1 MPITQSDEIDDRVV
15 RFVADLLCKLVS
27 GKVSVPQAVQAVNKF
42 ADSLKGTVPEDQ
54 WADAYA
60 HMMDYVLSAQET
72 MLSHRDNRCSE
83 NTMQRRQPA
92 EEASDDRVTS
102 LLRTM
107 RKALLKGSISMA
119 QAMGFADQFVDEAEK
134 AGLPEDRRYRLKAH
148 LSEFLLSCQAEKEQK
163 GTQRQHDNSPK
174 IRWLTDPAELGLK
187 HQEWTPPS
195 QGDYVDRLWES
206 IKAQLPPHMIDT
218 PEKCDATARHIGF
231 LIGFWG
237 ERGATESCGGWV
249 SSLDGLART
258 WSMDG
263 ALVQVLKKGIINEE
277 FYANKE
283 NNMIEK
289 KSDDCERLLEIDN
302 LHSADC
308 GSPPSLERCG
318 KVRRLFRE
326 RLWRAVGLRR

>member
-42 ADSLKGTVPEDQ
+42 ADSLKGTVPDDQ

-60 HMMDYVLSAQET
+60 HMMGYVLSAREPLQKRE
-72 MLSHRDNRCSE
+72 R
-83 NTMQRRQPA
+83 A
-92 EEASDDRVTS
+92 DDRVTS

-107 RKALLKGSISMA
+107 RKAVLKGSISMS

-163 GTQRQHDNSPK
+163 GTQRQHDDGPK

-237 ERGATESCGGWV
+237 ERGAYRILRW
-249 SSLDGLART
+249 L
-258 WSMDG
+258 
-263 ALVQVLKKGIINEE
+263 GIV
-277 FYANKE
+277 
-283 NNMIEK
+283 
-289 KSDDCERLLEIDN
+289 
-302 LHSADC
+302 
-308 GSPPSLERCG
+308 P
-318 KVRRLFRE
+318 
-326 RLWRAVGLRR
+326 